1 MAGCAAGRSGGVT
14 VALAGVAELATRFKV
29 ALIDQFGVLH
39 DGSAPYPGAVEA
51 LSRLKSA
58 GVRVALLSNSG
69 KRSEPNRRRNV
80 GLGFDPTSWDA
91 LVTSGEVAWHIL
103 HQRRSSTSRERCYLI
118 ARDRDSSAILGLGF
132 DPAPSPAEADLIL
145 IAGSEGDRRTLA
157 DYAAELEPAARTG
170 VPALCTNP
178 DDVMLTRV
186 GPRFGAGRIA
196 ALYRDMGG
204 TVTMI
209 GKPYPEI
216 YRFALRQ
223 LGDPPLSD
231 VVAIGDSVAHDIAGA
246 RGAGMAAALVLG
258 GVHSLGGDEGGP
270 EPDFTLPAFRW

>member
-1 MAGCAAGRSGGVT
+1 MQRFLTCALVSLAVT
-14 VALAGVAELATRFKV
+14 AVPVAA
-29 ALIDQFGVLH
+29 QC
-39 DGSAPYPGAVEA
+39 GAVNFT
-51 LSRLKSA
+51 RY
-58 GVRVALLSNSG
+58 GTTCDFFGRPALLSG
-69 KRSEPNRRRNV
+69 
-80 GLGFDPTSWDA
+80 GFDPASWDA

-204 TVTMI
+204 TVTMFTSSQCVPI
-209 GKPYPEI
+209 G
-216 YRFALRQ
+216 
-223 LGDPPLSD
+223 
-231 VVAIGDSVAHDIAGA
+231 SV
-246 RGAGMAAALVLG
+246 
-258 GVHSLGGDEGGP
+258 
-270 EPDFTLPAFRW
+270 